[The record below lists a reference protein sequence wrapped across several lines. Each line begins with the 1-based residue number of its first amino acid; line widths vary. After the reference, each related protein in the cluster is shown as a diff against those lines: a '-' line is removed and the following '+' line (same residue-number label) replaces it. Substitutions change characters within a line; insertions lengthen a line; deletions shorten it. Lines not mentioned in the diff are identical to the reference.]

1 MPLYRIGQVW
11 YIDLATERGRIRRST
26 GTTDKRQ
33 AQAYYERLRAEQWEH
48 EKLGT
53 PLIVTWGQALKKWVD
68 TKNPGLPDRYRL
80 RRLDAPLSTPLPLSE
95 TDVEPAM
102 NNGTKPLSAG
112 SWNRLIGLIT
122 VIHKLSNVTP
132 PALRRKD
139 TPSGRTRFLS
149 KWQWAKLQKIL
160 KKESPLLEQAARFTL
175 ATGLRENNVIE
186 LQWAQVDL
194 KRRLAFLYADQV
206 KNRETLGVPLSDAAL
221 AVLKERRG
229 ENETWVFA
237 HPDSGRP
244 LYKASNR
251 AWYQAVKKA
260 GLKGFRWHDLRHTWA
275 SWAVMNGVS
284 LRELMELGGWKTF
297 SMVQRYSHLSKDHL
311 AEAANRVKPV

>member
-11 YIDLATERGRIRRST
+11 YIDLATEGGRIRKST

-48 EKLGT
+48 DKLGK
-53 PLIVTWGQALKKWVD
+53 PVAVTWGDALKKWMQER
-68 TKNPGLPDRYRL
+68 NPGLPDRYRIKAL
-80 RRLDAPLSTPLPLSE
+80 GVEPSEILPLPATSLEKNSSRLS
-95 TDVEPAM
+95 PA
-102 NNGTKPLSAG
+102 A
-112 SWNRLIGLIT
+112 WNRLLSIVA
-122 VIHKLSNVTP
+122 VIHRLAGTQPPPLEKRPTP
-132 PALRRKD
+132 P
-139 TPSGRTRFLS
+139 GRTRFLS
-149 KWQWAKLQKIL
+149 KKDWGRLQKAL
-160 KKESPLLEQAARFTL
+160 KKESPLLEQCARFAL

-186 LQWAQVDL
+186 LQWSQVDL

-229 ENETWVFA
+229 KNETWVFA
-237 HPDSGRP
+237 HPDSGKP

-251 AWYQAVKKA
+251 AWYQAVRKA

-275 SWAVMNGVS
+275 SWAIMNGVS